1 VSWVRDQR
9 RKIITH
15 LENNVKPSARYA
27 PAVKQKKQM
36 RFEILRE
43 RLPAIPPAK
52 LSVAQKKVA
61 AEITAGPR
69 KDVRGPFVPM
79 MRSPGLTGPTQAL
92 GAYIRWGVK
101 VPFRLAEMAGLMAAR
116 DWSCQY
122 EWAVHVPHAQR
133 GGLAED
139 TIAAIAECRRPA
151 KMKKD
156 ETIVYDFVNELL
168 KNRGVSD
175 ATYVR
180 AVKHFGEESVV
191 DLVGVVGYYAMIA
204 MLMNVARTAPPRGGL
219 IGLAPLPQYVRP
231 VA

>member
-1 VSWVRDQR
+1 M
-9 RKIITH
+9 K
-15 LENNVKPSARYA
+15 NAARHA

-36 RFEILRE
+36 RFDILRE
-43 RLPAIPPAK
+43 RLPRIAPEK
-52 LSVAQKKVA
+52 LNAAQKKVA
-61 AEITAGPR
+61 AEISAGPR

-79 MRSPGLTGPTQAL
+79 MRSPGLTGPAQAL

-122 EWAVHVPHAQR
+122 EWTVHVPHALR
-133 GGLAED
+133 GGLPQATVD
-139 TIAAIAECRRPA
+139 ALAECRRPE

-156 ETIVYDFVNELL
+156 EAIVYDFVNELL

-175 ATYVR
+175 ATYAR
-180 AVKHFGEESVV
+180 AVKQFGEESVV

-204 MLMNVARTAPPRGGL
+204 MLMNVARTAPPKGGL

-231 VA
+231 LA

>member
-1 VSWVRDQR
+1 MSNAA
-9 RKIITH
+9 KH
-15 LENNVKPSARYA
+15 A

-36 RFEILRE
+36 RVDILCE
-43 RLPAIPPAK
+43 RLPRLAPEK
-52 LSVAQKKVA
+52 LNAAQKKVA
-61 AEITAGPR
+61 AEISAGPR

-101 VPFRLAEMAGLMAAR
+101 LPFRLAEFAGLMAAR

-122 EWAVHVPHAQR
+122 EWAVHVPHALK
-133 GGLAED
+133 GGLSQD
-139 TIAAIAECRRPA
+139 TVDALAECRRPE

-156 ETIVYDFVNELL
+156 EAIVYDFVNELL

-175 ATYVR
+175 TTYVR
-180 AVKHFGEESVV
+180 AVKYFGEESVV

-204 MLMNVARTAPPRGGL
+204 MLMNVARTAPPSGL
-219 IGLAPLPQYVRP
+219 LPLAALPQYAKP
-231 VA
+231 VV

>member
-1 VSWVRDQR
+1 M
-9 RKIITH
+9 K
-15 LENNVKPSARYA
+15 ESARHA
-27 PAVKQKKQM
+27 AAVKQKKHM
-36 RFEILRE
+36 RFDILRE

-52 LSVAQKKVA
+52 LNAAQKKVA

-79 MRSPGLTGPTQAL
+79 IRSPGLTGPTQAL

-122 EWAVHVPHAQR
+122 EWTVHVPHALK
-133 GGLAED
+133 GGLSPDMITALAEG
-139 TIAAIAECRRPA
+139 RRPD
-151 KMKKD
+151 KMKND
-156 ETIVYDFVNELL
+156 EAIVHDFVSELL

-175 ATYVR
+175 STYAR

-204 MLMNVARTAPPRGGL
+204 MLMNVARTAPPPRGEMTLG
-219 IGLAPLPQYVRP
+219 ALPEYLRTKQQRGRP
-231 VA
+231 ARK